1 MGKNRRVVVTGMGAI
16 TPIGNSV
23 EEFWNGIK
31 EGKTGFG
38 PITYFDTADYRCK
51 LAAEVKD
58 FDPAQYMDK
67 KSARRMEQ
75 FCQFAVAAA
84 GQAISDAGLDM
95 EQEDPYMVGCSVGS
109 GIGSLQA
116 MEREYDR
123 LKEKGPGRVG
133 PMLVP
138 LMISNM
144 AAGNVSI
151 AYGLKGKSLNVVTAC
166 ATGTHS
172 IGEAYRTIQYGDAD
186 VMIAG
191 GTESSITPIGIA
203 GFSAL
208 TALSFSEDPERASI
222 PFDKERNGFVM
233 GEGSAIVVLEELE
246 HAKRRGA
253 KIYAELI
260 GYGCSSDAYHITS
273 PAEDGSGAARAM
285 LNAVQD
291 AGITVD
297 EVGYINAHGTST
309 HHNDRFETRAIKLAF
324 GAHAGEMKVNSTKSM
339 VGHML
344 GAAGAI
350 EFITCVKEIEEDY
363 IHATVGYKV
372 PDEELD
378 LDYCKEPVSME
389 VQYALSNSLGFG
401 GHNASILL
409 KKYAIVSDKD
419 IDGCR

>member
-1 MGKNRRVVVTGMGAI
+1 MKRRVVVTGLGAV
-16 TPIGNSV
+16 TPIGNDV
-23 EEFWNGIK
+23 ESFWNGVK
-31 EGKTGFG
+31 EGKVGIG
-38 PITYFDTADYRCK
+38 PITRFDTTGYKAT
-51 LAAEVKD
+51 LAAELKD
-58 FDPAQYMDK
+58 FVAKDRMDPRT
-67 KSARRMEQ
+67 ARRMEPFSQ
-75 FCQFAVAAA
+75 YAVAAA
-84 GQAISDAGLDM
+84 LEAVENSGLKM
-95 EQEDPYMVGCSVGS
+95 EEEDPYMVGVIIGS
-109 GIGSLQA
+109 GVGSLQA
-116 MEREYDR
+116 TETNEKKLM
-123 LKEKGPGRVG
+123 EKGPSRVD
-133 PMLVP
+133 PLLVP
-138 LMISNM
+138 KMITNM

-151 AYGLKGKSLNVVTAC
+151 ATGAKGKCTNVVTAC
-166 ATGTHS
+166 ATGTHC
-172 IGEAYRTIQYGDAD
+172 IGDAFRAIQYGEAD
-186 VMIAG
+186 IMVSG
-191 GTESSITPIGIA
+191 GTEGSICPTAIA
-203 GFSAL
+203 GFTSLTAL
-208 TALSFSEDPERASI
+208 TAETDPERCSI
-222 PFDKERNGFVM
+222 PFDKERSGFVM
-233 GEGSAIVVLEELE
+233 GEGAAVVVLEELE

-253 KIYAELI
+253 KIYAEVV

-297 EVGYINAHGTST
+297 EVNYINAHGTST
-309 HHNDRFETRAIKLAF
+309 HHNDLFETRAIKLAF